1 VNQNLKQTTARLEQ
15 LENNVRELLNLL
27 QTLQEEKRQLKSELN
42 EMKMNAKDHDIEPV
56 KREIIRNKVQTV
68 LSALEDL

>member
-1 VNQNLKQTTARLEQ
+1 MNQNLKQTTARLEQ

-27 QTLQEEKRQLKSELN
+27 QALQEERRQLESELN

-56 KREIIRNKVQTV
+56 KREIIRNKVQTM

>member
-1 VNQNLKQTTARLEQ
+1 MNQNLKQTTARLEQ